1 LLRGIEPA
9 GLYPLSS
16 RFGSS
21 PLSMYIAMGNGTPG
35 VVLREQGFSGK
46 TLITLGIN
54 YSQMHDSSACLVRG
68 GELLFA
74 VAEERLSRVKHDARF
89 PQNAI
94 RACLDFGKV
103 RADQLD
109 EVCFCWP
116 TAGPLYRHDLKC
128 YASGKMPLTYLS
140 GLNSTLYFL
149 SMWHQESGAKKFAQ
163 QFGPTRAKMRF
174 VDHHLA
180 HAISAYAYSGFD
192 EAAVAVM
199 DGRGAWE
206 ATSIWHG
213 RNGRLEHMLTIPFPD
228 SIGFFYSG
236 FTEFLGFQPN
246 SDEWKVMGLAPYG
259 QPGIDLSAFI
269 DVHAAPYR
277 VQARQLAT
285 NGTAPLARM
294 TAKLGPPRA
303 AESEIDDRHK
313 NIAYAVQDACETA
326 MMNVVRLAIEKT
338 GCRSVCLAGGVA
350 LNSKANGKIA
360 SSGMVERFFVQPAA
374 TDDGAALGAAF
385 APYLDNNGK
394 LPNKAMRHGYWGPSF
409 DDEAIE
415 AALRTYK
422 LHYTRLVDPAVTA
435 AELLEQGKILGWFQ
449 GRMEFGPRALGS
461 RSILADPRDPEMN
474 TRVNNAV
481 KFREWWRPFAPSLKK
496 EAAEEYLECVSDS
509 PFMILTAQVR
519 PEKRGVIPAV
529 THVDGSARPQTV
541 EKEINPL
548 YWRVID
554 EFGKRT
560 GVPVVMNTSFNLRG
574 EAIVHT
580 PADAIRTFFSSG
592 MDALVIGSFL
602 VGK

>member
-1 LLRGIEPA
+1 ML
-9 GLYPLSS
+9 
-16 RFGSS
+16 
-21 PLSMYIAMGNGTPG
+21 
-35 VVLREQGFSGK
+35 
-46 TLITLGIN
+46 TLGIN
-54 YSQMHDSSACLVRG
+54 YSQMHDSSACLARD

-74 VAEERLSRVKHDARF
+74 VTEERISRVKHDARF
-89 PQNAI
+89 PHNAI
-94 RACLDFGKV
+94 RACLEFAGI
-103 RADQLD
+103 RAEQLD
-109 EVCFCWP
+109 EVCFGWQ
-116 TAGPLYRHDLKC
+116 TAGPVFRHDLKS
-128 YASGKMPLTYLS
+128 YATGKMPLTYLS

-163 QFGPTRAKMRF
+163 HFGPTRAKMRF

-206 ATSIWHG
+206 ATSLWHG
-213 RNGRLEHMLTIPFPD
+213 RGGRLEPVLTIPFPD

-259 QPGIDLSAFI
+259 QPGVDLSSFI
-269 DVHAAPYR
+269 DVKAAPYR
-277 VQARQLAT
+277 VHARELAT
-285 NGTAPLARM
+285 NGTAAHARM
-294 TAKLGPPRA
+294 TARLGPPRN

-313 NIAYAVQDACETA
+313 NIAYAVQDACEMA

-338 GCRSVCLAGGVA
+338 GCRNVCLAGGVV

-360 SSGMVERFFVQPAA
+360 ASGMVEQIFVQPAA
-374 TDDGAALGAAF
+374 SDDGVALGAAL
-385 APYLDNNGK
+385 APYLENNGR
-394 LPNKAMRHGYWGPSF
+394 LPNKPMRHGYWGPSF
-409 DDEAIE
+409 DDESIE
-415 AALRTYK
+415 AALRIYK
-422 LHYTRLVDPAVTA
+422 LRFTKLTDPAGAA
-435 AELLEQGKILGWFQ
+435 AELLSQGKILGWFQ

-474 TRVNNAV
+474 AKVNNAV
-481 KFREWWRPFAPSLKK
+481 KFREWWRPFAPSLKR
-496 EAAEEYLECVSDS
+496 EAASEYLESATDS

-519 PEKRGVIPAV
+519 PEKRAVIPAV

-548 YWRVID
+548 YWRLID

-560 GVPVVMNTSFNLRG
+560 GVPVIMNTSFNLRG

-580 PADAIRTFFSSG
+580 PTDAIRTFFSSG

-602 VGK
+602 VEK